1 MYNKSTVIP
10 GLALFLAIISFPL
23 WNNALGGKTR
33 HAPDPKL
40 PADMKQCVESKEY
53 MRDYHMQLVDR
64 WRDEVV
70 REAKRETIAVA
81 GVKYH
86 KSLSG
91 TCMKCHSSKKDFC
104 DQCHN
109 YLGVAPYCWDCHTF
123 PKENT
128 K

>member
-10 GLALFLAIISFPL
+10 GLFLFLAIVSFPL
-23 WNNALGGKTR
+23 WNNALGGKPR
-33 HAPDPKL
+33 HSPDPKL
-40 PADMKQCVESKEY
+40 PTDMKQCVESKEY

-70 REAKRETIAVA
+70 REAKRETISIA
-81 GVKYH
+81 GVHYH

-104 DQCHN
+104 DQCHD

-123 PKENT
+123 PKEKT